1 MQQQQQ
7 MRAHADNQPIR
18 HSFSHPLYV
27 AISLSSLLL
36 PCLSLARV
44 HTSSQRPFVDSFQEI
59 QNRECGGIQTERE
72 RERER
77 ERRDDK
83 GRRRRRRR
91 KCAQRDSKNAHTEK
105 QRKAISNRSEG
116 CSHGKSQ
123 TLTPSRLA
131 FLIIII
137 ARRHHP
143 LATQS
148 HAFLL
153 ANNLGHG
160 LVLFRHTTG
169 GSSSSSGQCG
179 FQSYSS

>member
-1 MQQQQQ
+1 MGTMQTT
-7 MRAHADNQPIR
+7 NQ
-18 HSFSHPLYV
+18 S
-27 AISLSSLLL
+27 AILSATRCMSLSLSSLLL
-36 PCLSLARV
+36 LLCLSLARV
-44 HTSSQRPFVDSFQEI
+44 HTSSQSPFVDSFQEI
-59 QNRECGGIQTERE
+59 QNRECGGIQTEG
-72 RERER
+72 ER

-91 KCAQRDSKNAHTEK
+91 KCAQGDSKNAHTEK
-105 QRKAISNRSEG
+105 QRKAISNRSQG

-137 ARRHHP
+137 VRRHHP

-153 ANNLGHG
+153 ANILDHG
-160 LVLFRHTTG
+160 LVLFRHNG
-169 GSSSSSGQCG
+169 WILL
-179 FQSYSS
+179 FQWPMWFSKL